1 MADTHDFLKNSVI
14 IGAHPDD
21 ELLWFTSILRKVD
34 EVIIL
39 YRDIWSEPQMG
50 DARAAAIK
58 AYPRGNVRFL
68 EMAETGSFDC
78 ADWTNPKPGPFGME
92 FGTEGTRRKAKRI
105 VKKSLSQIMPGSFR
119 HSTRPIAQAYRDNY
133 ETLYRT
139 LLPLLKPDMN
149 VFTHNPWGEYG
160 HEDHVQVFRVLD
172 RLRDEIGFKLWMS
185 NYCTERSMPLAM
197 QYFSRRPQD
206 YIRLPADKG
215 FAEQVANIYR
225 QHGCWTWRDDWIW
238 FDDECFMEAPSS
250 KPESGG
256 FHLLP
261 MNLFNFGTVVR
272 KPVNTSLLLGTALSS
287 VVVGATIAAALE

>member
-1 MADTHDFLKNSVI
+1 MSDDHEFLLNSVI

-21 ELLWFTSILRKVD
+21 ELLWFTSILKKVD

-50 DARAAAIK
+50 DARVAAIK

-68 EMAETGSFDC
+68 EMEETGSFDC
-78 ADWTNPKPGPFGME
+78 ADWTSPKPGPYGME
-92 FGTEGTRRKAKRI
+92 FGTEGTRREAKRV
-105 VKKSLSQIMPGSFR
+105 VKKSLSQLMPGSFR
-119 HSTRPIAQAYRDNY
+119 HSTRPIAQAYRENY

-139 LLPLLKPDMN
+139 LQPRLKPDMN

-197 QYFSRRPQD
+197 QYFSRKPVN
-206 YIRLPADKG
+206 YIRLPADKA
-215 FAEQVANIYR
+215 FAEEVAAVYR
-225 QHGCWTWRDDWIW
+225 DKGCWTWRNDWIW
-238 FDDECFMEAPSS
+238 FDDECFMEAPRS
-250 KPESGG
+250 KPEGGG

-272 KPVNTSLLLGTALSS
+272 RPVNAPLLLGAALSS
-287 VVVGATIAAALE
+287 VMVGATIAAALE

>member
-1 MADTHDFLKNSVI
+1 MRPVA
-14 IGAHPDD
+14 
-21 ELLWFTSILRKVD
+21 
-34 EVIIL
+34 
-39 YRDIWSEPQMG
+39 
-50 DARAAAIK
+50 
-58 AYPRGNVRFL
+58 
-68 EMAETGSFDC
+68 
-78 ADWTNPKPGPFGME
+78 
-92 FGTEGTRRKAKRI
+92 
-105 VKKSLSQIMPGSFR
+105 LSQIMPGSFR
-119 HSTRPIAQAYRDNY
+119 HSTRQIAQAYRDNY